1 MVPINGRE
9 TMLDLIGKL
18 GAPVVVASRTA
29 LGTIN
34 HTVLTVKALRR
45 AGVCVKGV
53 VMIGPESSDN
63 ERAVERYG
71 AVPVVGRIPPLDRI
85 CRSTLVQVFETSFDR
100 RAFS

>member
-1 MVPINGRE
+1 VPINDSE
-9 TMLDLIGKL
+9 MMIDMIANL
-18 GAPVVVASRTA
+18 GAPAVVASRTA

-34 HTVLTVKALRR
+34 HTVLTVNALRG

-53 VMIGPESSDN
+53 VMIGTRNAEN

-71 AVPVVGRIPPLDRI
+71 DVPIVGRIPVLDRI
-85 CRSTLVQVFETSFDR
+85 CRGSLVKVFESEFDR